1 MFLQANITV
10 VDSFKIKYKL
20 YTFFFVVL
28 TKALE
33 HGINFWF
40 VRIS

>member
-20 YTFFFVVL
+20 YTFFFRGVD
-28 TKALE
+28 KS
-33 HGINFWF
+33 
-40 VRIS
+40 VRTWD